1 MKTTA
6 LKIVKKAGR
15 ALLDDVI
22 GGALYA
28 AGVYSFASAAEFA
41 PGGIAGLAVILNHF
55 TDLPIGL
62 CTLAFNVP
70 VILLC
75 FKTLGRTFFLRSLC
89 TMAVSTILLDFVFPL
104 LPVYHGD
111 ALMAALFAGALS
123 GAGLALIYA
132 QDSSTGGTDFVILSL
147 RKKMPHLSIG
157 TISLVTDGVVI
168 LLGGLAFGRIDAVL
182 QGIVMTAVCTTIIDK
197 ITYRFTAGQMV
208 IIITDKGDAIARR
221 IGEQVERGVTAVD
234 AVGTYTGAA
243 RRMLLCAC
251 SRAEAYRIRSIAYTE
266 DRNALVTFCP
276 FDAAYGLGFQEPPKE
291 A

>member
-1 MKTTA
+1 MKSMGLQTA
-6 LKIVKKAGR
+6 KKIGR
-15 ALLDDVI
+15 GLLADLV

-55 TDLPIGL
+55 TKLPIGI

-70 VILLC
+70 LILLC
-75 FKTLGRTFFLRSLC
+75 FKTLGRGFFLRSLC
-89 TMAVSTILLDFVFPL
+89 TMGISTILLDLVFPL

-111 ALMAALFAGALS
+111 GLMAAIFAGALS

-132 QDSSTGGTDFVILSL
+132 HDSSTGGTDFLILSL
-147 RKKMPHLSIG
+147 RKKKPHLSIG

-168 LLGGLAFGRIDAVL
+168 LLGGVAFGRIDAVL
-182 QGIVMTAVCTTIIDK
+182 QGIAMTVVSTTIIDK
-197 ITYRFTAGQMV
+197 ITYRFTAGQLA
-208 IIITDKGDAIARR
+208 IIITDCGDAIARE
-221 IGEQVERGVTAVD
+221 IGTQIERGVTAVK
-234 AVGTYTGAA
+234 AVGTYTGAP
-243 RRMLLCAC
+243 RQMLLCAC
-251 SRAEAYRIRSIAYTE
+251 SRAEAYRIRSIAYTQ
-266 DRNALVTFCP
+266 DRNALVTLCP

>member
-1 MKTTA
+1 MS
-6 LKIVKKAGR
+6 VEHPFPPVV
-15 ALLDDVI
+15 D
-22 GGALYA
+22 A
-28 AGVYSFASAAEFA
+28 ACRVLVLGSFPSAKSREE
-41 PGGIAGLAVILNHF
+41 G
-55 TDLPIGL
+55 
-62 CTLAFNVP
+62 
-70 VILLC
+70 
-75 FKTLGRTFFLRSLC
+75 FFYGHPRNR
-89 TMAVSTILLDFVFPL
+89 FWP
-104 LPVYHGD
+104 
-111 ALMAALFAGALS
+111 LMAALFAGALS

-276 FDAAYGLGFQEPPKE
+276 FDAAYGLGFQEPRKE

>member
-15 ALLDDVI
+15 ALLADVI

-208 IIITDKGDAIARR
+208 IIITD
-221 IGEQVERGVTAVD
+221 
-234 AVGTYTGAA
+234 
-243 RRMLLCAC
+243 
-251 SRAEAYRIRSIAYTE
+251 
-266 DRNALVTFCP
+266 
-276 FDAAYGLGFQEPPKE
+276 
-291 A
+291 

>member
-1 MKTTA
+1 MKNTA

-15 ALLDDVI
+15 MLLADVI

-28 AGVYSFASAAEFA
+28 AGVYSFASVAEFA

-55 TDLPIGL
+55 TSLPIGM
-62 CTLAFNVP
+62 CTLALNVP

-111 ALMAALFAGALS
+111 MLMAALFAGALS

-157 TISLVTDGVVI
+157 TISLVTDGAVI

-182 QGIVMTAVCTTIIDK
+182 QGIVMTAVSTTIIDK

-208 IIITDKGDAIARR
+208 IIITNQGDAIARR

-243 RRMLLCAC
+243 RQMLLCAC

-276 FDAAYGLGFQEPPKE
+276 FEAAYGLGFQEPPKE

>member
-15 ALLDDVI
+15 ALLADVI

-182 QGIVMTAVCTTIIDK
+182 QGIVMTVVCTTIIDK

>member
-1 MKTTA
+1 MKTKVLQTA
-6 LKIVKKAGR
+6 KKAGR
-15 ALLDDVI
+15 SLLADAV

-41 PGGIAGLAVILNHF
+41 PGGISGLAVILNHF
-55 TDLPIGL
+55 TKLPIGL
-62 CTLAFNVP
+62 CTLALNVP

-75 FKTLGRTFFLRSLC
+75 FKTLGRGFFLRSLC
-89 TMAVSTILLDFVFPL
+89 TMAVSTIMLDLVFPL
-104 LPVYHGD
+104 LPVYQGD

-157 TISLVTDGVVI
+157 TISLVTDGAVI

-182 QGIVMTAVCTTIIDK
+182 QGIVMTAVSTTIIDK

-208 IIITDKGDAIARR
+208 IIITGEGKAIAQE
-221 IGEQVERGVTAVD
+221 IGARVERGVTAVD
-234 AVGTYTGAA
+234 AVGTYTGAP
-243 RRMLLCAC
+243 RQMLLCAC
-251 SRAEAYRIRSIAYTE
+251 SRAEAFRIRSIAYAQ
-266 DRNALVTFCP
+266 DKSALVTLCP
-276 FDAAYGLGFQEPPKE
+276 FDAAYGLGFQEPPQE
-291 A
+291 

>member
-1 MKTTA
+1 MTYKFAALRACPPPGILYLCVRRGSLLGSSCGILREMLRELPSSAPNHVDLLKKEGGSIVKTTA

-15 ALLDDVI
+15 ALLADVI

-89 TMAVSTILLDFVFPL
+89 TMAVSTILMDFVFPL

-132 QDSSTGGTDFVILSL
+132 QDSSTLSL
-147 RKKMPHLSIG
+147 IHISVVVPNFAVPFIIG
-157 TISLVTDGVVI
+157 DSE
-168 LLGGLAFGRIDAVL
+168 
-182 QGIVMTAVCTTIIDK
+182 QKC
-197 ITYRFTAGQMV
+197 
-208 IIITDKGDAIARR
+208 RR
-221 IGEQVERGVTAVD
+221 
-234 AVGTYTGAA
+234 
-243 RRMLLCAC
+243 
-251 SRAEAYRIRSIAYTE
+251 
-266 DRNALVTFCP
+266 
-276 FDAAYGLGFQEPPKE
+276 
-291 A
+291 